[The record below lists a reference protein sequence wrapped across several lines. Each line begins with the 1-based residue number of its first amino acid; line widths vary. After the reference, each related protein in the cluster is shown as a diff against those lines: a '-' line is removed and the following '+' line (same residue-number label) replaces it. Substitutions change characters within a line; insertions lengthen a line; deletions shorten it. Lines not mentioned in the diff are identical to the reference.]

1 VDRSHHQQSIGLRS
15 SEARS
20 CWLCIAGNVIGLASV
35 GFTVIPASTAA
46 MELARRIVSTG
57 SRVVNAVSGTN
68 CLINK
73 IRELFTRRKFVRYL
87 TDIYICENHQSEK
100 EELLEQMCGIV
111 KDFIT
116 EDVFHKNVRISG
128 IPKDHSFQEVFKL
141 FKGKEKY
148 GLTLLNLKTV
158 DTLTQDTAQ
167 ISLACK
173 DSDPTCST
181 T

>member
-1 VDRSHHQQSIGLRS
+1 MDRSQHQQSIGLRS
-15 SEARS
+15 SEART

-46 MELARRIVSTG
+46 MALARQIVSTG
-57 SRVVNAVSGTN
+57 SHVANAVKMTN
-68 CLINK
+68 GLRNK
-73 IRELFTRRKFVRYL
+73 TRMLLTRRKFVRHL
-87 TDIYICENHQSEK
+87 TGIYICENHQSEK

-116 EDVFHKNVRISG
+116 EDVFHKNGRISG
-128 IPKDHSFQEVFKL
+128 IPKDHSFQEMFKL
-141 FKGKEKY
+141 FKGGEKY

-167 ISLACK
+167 ISLA
-173 DSDPTCST
+173 
-181 T
+181 